1 MTGAV
6 VYAGEEPPAAY
17 ARSVFLAG
25 PSPRRAGVPS
35 WRPDALRELAAAGYD
50 GVTFVPE
57 RRPGGAAGFDYD
69 AQVEWE
75 TRCLHLADVVLFW
88 VPRDL
93 ADLPGFTTNV
103 EWGVWQGSGKAV
115 FGAPPDAANNDYL
128 HRAARELRVPVA
140 DTLAGTVAAAL
151 DLLGAGAVRSGGE
164 REVPLLVWR
173 TPSFQQ
179 WYAAQRATGNVLQ
192 HARHVWT
199 FWTEPARRTVFVWA
213 LRAEVWVAAE
223 GRSKTNEFVLS
234 RPDLA
239 AVLLYRRA
247 EPPGETAV
255 VLVREFRTPVAN
267 PTGYVWELPSG
278 SSAELTD
285 PRAVAVAELAEETGF
300 ALPAHRLVDH
310 GARQAVATF
319 SAHRAH
325 LFSAELTEAELADLR
340 ARRGQVFGVG
350 GTERSHVEVLTLESI
365 LRDRVVDWSTLGM
378 ITSVLG
384 GGSGP
389 GGWRG
394 G

>member
-1 MTGAV
+1 MAGPL
-6 VYAGEEPPAAY
+6 VYTGEEPPEAY

-25 PSPRRAGVPS
+25 PSPRRADVRS
-35 WRPDALRELAAAGYD
+35 WRPEALAHLAVAGYD
-50 GVTFVPE
+50 GVTFIPE
-57 RRPGGAAGFDYD
+57 HRPGGGAAVDYD

-115 FGAPPDAANNDYL
+115 FGAPPAAANNDYL
-128 HRAARELRVPVA
+128 RRAARLLRVPVA
-140 DTLAGTVAAAL
+140 DTLPGTVGHAL
-151 DLLGAGAVRSGGE
+151 DLLGDGAWRRGGE
-164 REVPLLVWR
+164 REVPLIVWR

-179 WYAAQRATGNVLQ
+179 WYAAQRAAGNVLE

-199 FWTEPARRTVFVWA
+199 FWSEPERRTVFVWA
-213 LRAEVWVAAE
+213 LQAEVWVAAE

-247 EPPGETAV
+247 DPVRETAV

-267 PTGYVWELPSG
+267 ATGYVWELPSG
-278 SSAELTD
+278 SSGELTD
-285 PRAVAVAELAEETGF
+285 PREVAAAELAEETGF
-300 ALPAHRLVDH
+300 ALPAQRLVDH
-310 GARQAVATF
+310 GSRQAVATF
-319 SAHRAH
+319 SGHRAH
-325 LFSAELTEAELADLR
+325 LFSAELTAAELADLR

-350 GTERSHVEVLTLESI
+350 GTERSHVEVVTLETI
-365 LRDRVVDWSTLGM
+365 LRERLVDWSTLGM
-378 ITSVLG
+378 ITSVLAC
-384 GGSGP
+384 S
-389 GGWRG
+389 
-394 G
+394 